1 MIEFVD
7 KFLAVIMKTAGWKGM
22 RIWLLASSPIFI
34 TKCYSLSFCLQ
45 LLAKHKYLT
54 GDDVVAVMSYYETVA
69 GIGPRPITTSVTD
82 QSPTCG

>member
-1 MIEFVD
+1 MIEFVE

-22 RIWLLASSPIFI
+22 RVWLL
-34 TKCYSLSFCLQ
+34 

-82 QSPTCG
+82 QRQT